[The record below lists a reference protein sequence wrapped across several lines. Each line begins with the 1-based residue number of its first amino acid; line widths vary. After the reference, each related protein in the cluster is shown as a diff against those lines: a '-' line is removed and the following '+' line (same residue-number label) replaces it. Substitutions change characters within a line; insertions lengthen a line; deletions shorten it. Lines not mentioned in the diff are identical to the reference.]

1 MELDVFQLH
10 GLGLAAARAL
20 EQDLVVKAQPQLRHS
35 RQVDPHLDGPY
46 DLAAQHISIG
56 VGQQVHRLDDV
67 EEDLVLAVF
76 NALGAPGDGIGY
88 GHRYAGQPRWVA
100 QLSYSGKFHNYNIG
114 LATLRFKRHYFD
126 KIKYFLVFFYL
137 IKKVVNTPTLFK
149 F

>member
-1 MELDVFQLH
+1 MPVWSVTLVRELPPRVMPMPPSTL
-10 GLGLAAARAL
+10 
-20 EQDLVVKAQPQLRHS
+20 
-35 RQVDPHLDGPY
+35 
-46 DLAAQHISIG
+46 
-56 VGQQVHRLDDV
+56 
-67 EEDLVLAVF
+67 
-76 NALGAPGDGIGY
+76 
-88 GHRYAGQPRWVA
+88 QPRWVA